1 MKLFTT
7 LSLLVAFISTLS
19 AQDLRTAL
27 ESNYASFSE
36 AVKNKDGDKLKAS
49 MSSYSYVT
57 AKNEMQSAQVAFPDG
72 YFSSAPRM
80 VTDLKKQ
87 TFLKAIENGPTAN
100 SVYYGKDA
108 FGSASLM
115 IIKFLKENNSWKFM
129 TVQYKS
135 SEEIMNKLKAKDTSF
150 LKNKDFYPSG
160 VLPVAPVEMSAGDY
174 KGLLDIMGLG
184 FTVQVKINGI
194 NQPGPNGG
202 VTFSGLEEGSSDML
216 ILGGIKK
223 GVNKIEITTTP
234 IPGKKTEKL
243 LINVAFLMKDQ
254 EYEVFSLE
262 EDKPAA
268 FISKEFTVK

>member
-1 MKLFTT
+1 MKLFVT
-7 LSLLVAFISTLS
+7 LSILVTFISTIS
-19 AQDLRTAL
+19 GQDLRTAL
-27 ESNYASFSE
+27 ENNYAAFSD

-72 YFSSAPRM
+72 FFSSAPRM
-80 VTDLKKQ
+80 IADLKKQ
-87 TFLKAIENGPTAN
+87 TFIRAIENGPTAN
-100 SVYYGKDA
+100 SIYYGKDA

-115 IIKFLKENNSWKFM
+115 IIKFLKENNNWKFY

-150 LKNKDFYPSG
+150 LKGEDFYPNG
-160 VLPVAPVEMSAGDY
+160 IMPATPVEMSKGDY
-174 KGLLDIMGLG
+174 KGLLDIMGEG
-184 FTVQVKINGI
+184 FSVQIKINGI
-194 NQPGPNGG
+194 DQPGPTG
-202 VTFSGLEEGSSDML
+202 VTFNGLSEGSSDIL
-216 ILGGIKK
+216 VLGGIKK

-234 IPGKKTEKL
+234 LPGKKNEKL
-243 LINVAFLMKDQ
+243 LINIAFIMKDQ

-262 EDKPAA
+262 EDKPAT